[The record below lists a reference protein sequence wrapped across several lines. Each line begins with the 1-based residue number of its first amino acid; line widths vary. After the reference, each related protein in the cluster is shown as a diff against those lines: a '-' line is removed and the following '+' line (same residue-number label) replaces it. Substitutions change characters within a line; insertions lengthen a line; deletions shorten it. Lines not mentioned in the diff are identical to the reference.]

1 MEERHLYRRSM
12 IFKLWVEGT
21 VHPAVQIEDREDS
34 ERSVFFQAADKCE
47 P

>member
-21 VHPAVQIEDREDS
+21 VHPAVQIDDR